1 MMGEAGNPGVF
12 LSKVHRT
19 MTAPYEVLLY
29 YKYARLE
36 DPDAYAEEHRRFC
49 KDLGL
54 YGRILIAK
62 EGLNGTVS
70 GTKENCA
77 KYRAVLDSD
86 PLTQGIAWKI
96 DPEEGHVF
104 SKLSIKVRDEVVT
117 LELGEEDFNP
127 IDLTATHLN
136 PVKWREA
143 MKEDNVVI
151 LDARNDYE
159 WEIGRFE
166 GAVLPDVPSFRDLP
180 KWVRDH
186 RDELEG
192 KKILTYCTGGI
203 RCEKFS
209 GFLLQEGFKEV
220 YQLDGGIVTYGK
232 NEEVKGEGYEGEC
245 YVFDKRLSIPVN
257 RTDGAKVVSKCR
269 HCGMPSIR
277 YRNCAWM
284 PCNAQFLLCEDC
296 EDAMGRYCAKVCK
309 EVDLMSRVAVI
320 GI

>member
-1 MMGEAGNPGVF
+1 M
-12 LSKVHRT
+12 S
-19 MTAPYEVLLY
+19 APYEVLLY

-36 DPDAYAEEHRRFC
+36 DPDAYAADHRRLC
-49 KDLGL
+49 GDLEL
-54 YGRILIAK
+54 RGRILIAK
-62 EGLNGTVS
+62 EGINGTVS
-70 GTKENCA
+70 GTKENCR
-77 KYRAVLDSD
+77 KYRESLDSD
-86 PLTQGIAWKI
+86 PLMQEIAWKI

-104 SKLSIKVRDEVVT
+104 PKLSIKVRDEVVT

-127 IDLTATHLN
+127 LDLTATHLK
-136 PVKWREA
+136 PAEWREA
-143 MKEDNVVI
+143 MKEDNVVL

-166 GAVLPDVPSFRDLP
+166 GALLPDVPSFRDLP

-186 RDELEG
+186 REELDG

-220 YQLDGGIVTYGK
+220 YQLDGGIVSYGK
-232 NEEVKGEGYEGEC
+232 DEEVKGGGYEGEC
-245 YVFDKRLSIPVN
+245 YVFDERLSVPVN
-257 RTDGAKVVSKCR
+257 RTEGAKVVSSCR
-269 HCGMPSIR
+269 HCGMPGVR

-309 EVDLMSRVAVI
+309 EVDLMSRAAVV